1 MKGIALVTGASRGIG
16 KAIALGLARD
26 GFDIW
31 LNYRSAHAAAA
42 AVREEI
48 EQTGRSCTPLCFDV
62 TDREACKQALEPL
75 LAGQAPAVLVNNAG
89 FTRDNRP
96 DVG

>member
-42 AVREEI
+42 AVQKEI
-48 EQTGRSCTPLCFDV
+48 EQAGRTCTLLCFDV
-62 TDREACKQALEPL
+62 TDRDACQQVLEPL
-75 LAGQAPAVLVNNAG
+75 LASRQSPEI
-89 FTRDNRP
+89 P
-96 DVG
+96 